1 MKNLIFILTLIL
13 LASCTPGACPE
24 LTMRKP
30 NYYDDLYLTYIDRV
44 NSEQKYDLYTG
55 RCSTYQL
62 DTLTSIRQYKE
73 GYDHGKWKFY
83 YKNGQIETSGE
94 FDMGKRIGKW
104 KYYYE
109 NGNLMQISQY
119 NNGDRVGH
127 WFKLD
132 ISGDTIWS
140 EKYSNNKAIN

>member
-1 MKNLIFILTLIL
+1 MGLIW
-13 LASCTPGACPE
+13 E
-24 LTMRKP
+24 
-30 NYYDDLYLTYIDRV
+30 
-44 NSEQKYDLYTG
+44 
-55 RCSTYQL
+55 
-62 DTLTSIRQYKE
+62 
-73 GYDHGKWKFY
+73 
-83 YKNGQIETSGE
+83 
-94 FDMGKRIGKW
+94 KRIGKW

-109 NGNLMQISQY
+109 NGNLKQISQY